1 MWSGSNKVWLQHRK
15 DIIAAEKT
23 DGKFLADYL
32 RFMTLN
38 RSYISNIEVIDLQR
52 YRVIKE
58 QNKVRIALA
67 QRIDVPFVF
76 IVGKN

>member
-15 DIIAAEKT
+15 DIMAAET
-23 DGKFLADYL
+23 ADGKFLADYL

-38 RSYISNIEVIDLQR
+38 RSYISNIEVVDLQR

-76 IVGKN
+76 IIGKN